1 MRVKKDEFKE
11 RITVTIDKDLLE
23 WIDQKVSE
31 KIFASRSHGFEFLVK
46 QKQNSEVEKWENHLW
61 FC

>member
-46 QKQNSEVEKWENHLW
+46 QKQNSEVEK
-61 FC
+61 